1 LLGLDEAHINELSG
15 GSVFMILNTEGR
27 RSEGRS
33 ASQDVGGEMLQT
45 VGLNHRQ
52 SGSEND
58 LEVRSLQSSFYRA
71 LRIIL
76 ILTALYWPR
85 MQKIHIVIL
94 RSEKS
99 PVLSGLL
106 LLGNLKPF
114 TSMIS
119 TYRKE

>member
-1 LLGLDEAHINELSG
+1 MGVRLLGLDKAHINELSG

-52 SGSEND
+52 SGSENN

-76 ILTALYWPR
+76 ILTALYWPKT
-85 MQKIHIVIL
+85 QKIHIVIL
-94 RSEKS
+94 RPEKRQC
-99 PVLSGLL
+99 PVI
-106 LLGNLKPF
+106 
-114 TSMIS
+114 TVA
-119 TYRKE
+119 RKFKTLH